1 MNAQEIKRPR
11 GRPRPAETVERDR
24 RILAYLAKGG
34 PDGGPKSRNQ
44 IAEDLGLDKTIV
56 YLSLARL
63 RRKDLVCTCS
73 DTAGPGTLW
82 SADVNQCP

>member
-24 RILAYLAKGG
+24 RILAYLA
-34 PDGGPKSRNQ
+34 DGGPKRRNQ
-44 IAEDLGLDKTIV
+44 IVDDMGLDKSIV

-63 RRKDLVCTCS
+63 RRRDLVCTCS
-73 DTAGPGTLW
+73 GTAGPRTLW
-82 SADVNQCP
+82 SVKET